1 MFSLVTFT
9 PFQPTP
15 GLAIW
20 SSVIFLLFWFLMAKF
35 AFRPIADALAKRE
48 GDIQDA
54 MDTAKKTKLE
64 MANMKAENEK
74 LLAEAREERS
84 KIIQEAKDIKNQ
96 MITEAKEKAK
106 EEANKIVTNALSDIE
121 NQKKAAIAEVKSE
134 LGAMALS
141 IAERVIRKELKGNA
155 EQEAY
160 VNTLVKEVNLN

>member
-20 SSVIFLLFWFLMAKF
+20 SLVIFLLFWFLMAKF

-54 MDTAKKTKLE
+54 MDMAKTTKLE

-96 MITEAKEKAK
+96 MVSEAKDKAK
-106 EEANKIVTNALSDIE
+106 EEANKIVSNAMSDIE

-160 VNTLVKEVNLN
+160 VNALVKEVNLN